1 MHILEAHRSQGPII
15 FDIDIKYSADTNGR
29 KYTYDHILKTV
40 EVYNSVINKYLNVDD
55 EYKHCFIT
63 EKKRPNK
70 VHDGVYKDGFHGEY
84 PNICASNQLQHL
96 IRIEVIKK
104 FIENDYY
111 KDINYTNKYEDIFDA
126 AIIEN
131 NGWFVYGC
139 CKPKREPY
147 ILTHILDGKLNDC
160 DKKKFNIKN
169 LPQILSIRNFG
180 KEDKT
185 KYNSNFDDEII
196 KKEFLKLN
204 IKKENINK

>member
-1 MHILEAHRSQGPII
+1 MGEAHRSQGPII

-70 VHDGVYKDGFHGEY
+70 VHDGVSKDGFHGEY

-96 IRIEVIKK
+96 IRIEV
-104 FIENDYY
+104 
-111 KDINYTNKYEDIFDA
+111 TNKFEDIFDA

-147 ILTHILDGKLNDC
+147 TLTHIFDGKLNNC

-180 KEDKT
+180 KE
-185 KYNSNFDDEII
+185 
-196 KKEFLKLN
+196 
-204 IKKENINK
+204 

>member
-1 MHILEAHRSQGPII
+1 MPTGKYTDKLFKLLENTRVRRDEKTSHYSMGTPVGSFYISGSKRDRLNRLISRSIQEGTVLHILEAHRSQGPII

-139 CKPKREPY
+139 CKPKGNHTY
-147 ILTHILDGKLNDC
+147 
-160 DKKKFNIKN
+160 
-169 LPQILSIRNFG
+169 
-180 KEDKT
+180 
-185 KYNSNFDDEII
+185 
-196 KKEFLKLN
+196 
-204 IKKENINK
+204 